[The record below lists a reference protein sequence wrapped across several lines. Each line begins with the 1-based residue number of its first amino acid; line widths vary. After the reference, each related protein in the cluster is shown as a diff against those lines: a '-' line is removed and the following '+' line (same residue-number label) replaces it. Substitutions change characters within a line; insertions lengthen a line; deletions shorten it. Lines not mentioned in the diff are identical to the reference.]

1 MDHAL
6 AQRAASRDP
15 ERQPTRVRRNAAP
28 NETADPRWMMCD
40 PSPAFGGVTV
50 GRTGS
55 MAFSRF
61 FKFMSHDMAID
72 LGTANTVV
80 YVRGRGIVLN
90 EPSVVAVET
99 INGVKRVKAV
109 GDDAKLMM
117 GKTPGSIEAIRPLR
131 DGVIADIDVAEQ
143 MIKHFIQKVHGPR
156 NFFARFPEIVIC
168 VPSGSTKVERRA
180 IRDAASNA
188 GASQVWL
195 IEEPMAAAIGAD
207 MPVTE
212 PIGSMVVDIG
222 GGTTEV
228 AVLSLRGLA
237 YTTSV
242 RVGGDKMDEA
252 IVSYVRRNHNLLI
265 GEATAERIKHQI
277 GIARPPTDGIG
288 KVIAIKGRD
297 LVNGVPKEIL
307 INQGMIA
314 EALSEPVAT
323 IVEGVRVALENT
335 APELAA
341 DIVDQGIVLTGG
353 GALLE
358 AIDEVLR
365 DETGLPVTVA
375 EDPLTCVALGTGRA
389 LEDPMYRGVLQSG

>member
-1 MDHAL
+1 MFKL
-6 AQRAASRDP
+6 FRFAS
-15 ERQPTRVRRNAAP
+15 Q
-28 NETADPRWMMCD
+28 
-40 PSPAFGGVTV
+40 
-50 GRTGS
+50 
-55 MAFSRF
+55 
-61 FKFMSHDMAID
+61 DMAID

-80 YVRGRGIVLN
+80 YVRGQGIVLN
-90 EPSVVAVET
+90 EPSVVAIET
-99 INGVKRVKAV
+99 INGIKRVKAV

-117 GKTPGSIEAIRPLR
+117 GKTPDSIEAIRPLR

-143 MIKHFIQKVHGPR
+143 MIKHFIHKVHGKPR
-156 NFFARFPEIVIC
+156 MFSYPEIVIC
-168 VPSGSTKVERRA
+168 VPSGSTSVERRA

-188 GASQVWL
+188 GASAVYL

-242 RVGGDKMDEA
+242 RTGGDKMDEA
-252 IVSYVRRNHNLLI
+252 IVSYVRRHHNLLI
-265 GEATAERIKHQI
+265 GEATAERIKKDF
-277 GIARPPTDGIG
+277 GTARAPADGIG
-288 KVIAIKGRD
+288 QTIHIKGRD
-297 LVNGVPKEIL
+297 LVNGVPKEIS
-307 INQGMIA
+307 INQG
-314 EALSEPVAT
+314 
-323 IVEGVRVALENT
+323 VRIALENT

-353 GALLE
+353 GALMAGL
-358 AIDEVLR
+358 DEHLR

-375 EDPLTCVALGTGRA
+375 EDPLTCVAIGTGRA
-389 LEDPMYRGVLQSG
+389 MEDPVFRGVLLTA

>member
-1 MDHAL
+1 MFKMPFF
-6 AQRAASRDP
+6 RFAS
-15 ERQPTRVRRNAAP
+15 Q
-28 NETADPRWMMCD
+28 
-40 PSPAFGGVTV
+40 
-50 GRTGS
+50 
-55 MAFSRF
+55 
-61 FKFMSHDMAID
+61 DMAID

-80 YVRGRGIVLN
+80 YVRGQGIVLN
-90 EPSVVAVET
+90 EPSVVAIET
-99 INGVKRVKAV
+99 LNGIKRVKAV

-117 GKTPGSIEAIRPLR
+117 GKTPDSIEAIRPLR
-131 DGVIADIDVAEQ
+131 DGVIADIDIAEK
-143 MIKHFIQKVHGPR
+143 MIEHFIRKVHGGKPR
-156 NFFARFPEIVIC
+156 MFSYPEIVIC
-168 VPSGSTKVERRA
+168 VPSGSTSVERRA

-188 GASQVWL
+188 GASAVYL

-242 RVGGDKMDEA
+242 RTGGDKMDES
-252 IVSYVRRNHNLLI
+252 IVSYVRRHHNLLI
-265 GEATAERIKHQI
+265 GEATAERIKKDY
-277 GIARPPTDGIG
+277 GTARPPADGIG
-288 KVIAIKGRD
+288 QTIHIKGRD
-297 LVNGVPKEIL
+297 LVNGVPKEIS
-307 INQGMIA
+307 INQGQIA
-314 EALSEPVAT
+314 EALSEPIGT
-323 IVEGVRVALENT
+323 ILEGVRIALENT

-353 GALLE
+353 GALMHG
-358 AIDEVLR
+358 IDEYLR

-389 LEDPMYRGVLQSG
+389 MEDPVFRGVLLTA

>member
-1 MDHAL
+1 MI
-6 AQRAASRDP
+6 
-15 ERQPTRVRRNAAP
+15 
-28 NETADPRWMMCD
+28 
-40 PSPAFGGVTV
+40 
-50 GRTGS
+50 
-55 MAFSRF
+55 FSRL
-61 FKFMSHDMAID
+61 FKIMSHDMAID

-80 YVRGRGIVLN
+80 YLRGRGIVLN
-90 EPSVVAVET
+90 EPSVVAIET
-99 INGVKRVKAV
+99 INGVKKVRAV
-109 GDDAKLMM
+109 GDDAKMMM
-117 GKTPGSIEAIRPLR
+117 GKTPDSIEAIRPMR

-143 MIKHFIQKVHGPR
+143 MIKHFIMKVHGQRRFPR
-156 NFFARFPEIVIC
+156 WPEIVIC

-195 IEEPMAAAIGAD
+195 IEEPMAAAIGAG

-252 IVSYVRRNHNLLI
+252 IASYVRRNHNLLI
-265 GEATAERIKHQI
+265 GEATAERIKKEV
-277 GIARPPTDGIG
+277 GTAKMPADGKGTTIH
-288 KVIAIKGRD
+288 IKGRD
-297 LVNGVPKEIL
+297 LVNGVPKEIS
-307 INQGMIA
+307 ITQAQIA
-314 EALSEPVAT
+314 EALTEPVAA
-323 IVEGVRVALENT
+323 IVEGVRIALENT

-353 GALLE
+353 GALLQG
-358 AIDEVLR
+358 IDEVLR
-365 DETGLPVTVA
+365 EETGLPVTVA
-375 EDPLTCVALGTGRA
+375 DDPLTCVALGTGRA
-389 LEDPMYRGVLQSG
+389 LEDPVFRGVLLTA